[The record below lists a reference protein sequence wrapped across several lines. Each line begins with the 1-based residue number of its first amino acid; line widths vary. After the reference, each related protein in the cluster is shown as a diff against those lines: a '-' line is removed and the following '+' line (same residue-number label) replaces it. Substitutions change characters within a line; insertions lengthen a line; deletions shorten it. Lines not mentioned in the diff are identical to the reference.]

1 MAQSDDRTKTENC
14 HKLQLN
20 QLCSTMFRYYSKLR
34 NSLIELT
41 KLFPT
46 SKSFTI
52 NCFPCLLFLRT
63 MHYINW
69 PKYFNTSLA
78 QSIKDKIAI
87 VVFKIWESK
96 RLLMG
101 SLRCQ
106 ILANCWFAEEVLLLT
121 CQIRSHLLFCKPPSL
136 VRKILFYAT
145 AQIQV
150 HATCDTW
157 LSLMC
162 DAVRLLAAAPE
173 EDT

>member
-1 MAQSDDRTKTENC
+1 
-14 HKLQLN
+14 
-20 QLCSTMFRYYSKLR
+20 
-34 NSLIELT
+34 
-41 KLFPT
+41 
-46 SKSFTI
+46 
-52 NCFPCLLFLRT
+52 

-78 QSIKDKIAI
+78 QSIKDKICFLVAI
-87 VVFKIWESK
+87 VVLKEQASPNGISAVPNIGQ
-96 RLLMG
+96 LLIRG
-101 SLRCQ
+101 RSPFAHLPDQ
-106 ILANCWFAEEVLLLT
+106 IL
-121 CQIRSHLLFCKPPSL
+121 RKPPSL
-136 VRKILFYAT
+136 VLKILFYAT